1 MPAPNQK
8 GPIAMI
14 VDIHNF
20 PGVIEAIN
28 KLLSTDRVVEVRMD
42 MKVPDGISVSEHAR
56 YLEGVYTTDGRV
68 KK

>member
-1 MPAPNQK
+1 
-8 GPIAMI
+8 MI